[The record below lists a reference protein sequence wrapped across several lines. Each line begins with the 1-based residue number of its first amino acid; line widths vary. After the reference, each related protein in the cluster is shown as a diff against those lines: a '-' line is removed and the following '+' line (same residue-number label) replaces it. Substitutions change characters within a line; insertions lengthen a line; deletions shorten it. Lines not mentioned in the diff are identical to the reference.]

1 MVVLSVTC
9 EDKKTPLSAEELKEF
24 AQLQNDIE
32 LYKAKLRSEFGYSNK
47 DIKAGL
53 ELVLLVNSLHLILGN
68 GENGQQMSEGFWE
81 GCFWMFLVVCP
92 ASCFGKWLNKA

>member
-53 ELVLLVNSLHLILGN
+53 ELVLLVTSLNLILGN
-68 GENGQQMSEGFWE
+68 GEMVRRCQKDSGRVGFDSLPSFLFWQMPE
-81 GCFWMFLVVCP
+81 
-92 ASCFGKWLNKA
+92 

>member
-1 MVVLSVTC
+1 MFEGLFPEVCCLLLYLPSLSVVLSVTC

-53 ELVLLVNSLHLILGN
+53 EVK
-68 GENGQQMSEGFWE
+68 MSGDVRRIFA
-81 GCFWMFLVVCP
+81 GLFLVCP
-92 ASCFGKWLNKA
+92 ASVFTKLI

>member
-53 ELVLLVNSLHLILGN
+53 ELVLLVTSLNMFEFNFGQWW
-68 GENGQQMSEGFWE
+68 NGQKMSEGFWE
-81 GCFWMFLVVCP
+81 GWF
-92 ASCFGKWLNKA
+92 